1 MAVMSKNYLFGGQS
15 RRWMPLV
22 YLVPGILLYFVI
34 AIGPSLATTVYSFT
48 NETGIRGAQTDFIGL
63 ANYSEFTGIER
74 VDGEW
79 KFNSAIARDN
89 LGATWRTLQFS
100 FFVTFIQFTLGLIIA
115 LILNRA
121 LRGRTIFR
129 TLFFMPVMLGAV
141 VQGLMWK
148 LFLLP
153 GSGPMAQFLQSLPF
167 IGENF
172 TTAQFLAGDPGTAFT
187 WVIIVQIWANVGIT
201 MVIFLAGMQTID
213 EALYEAAKIDGASG
227 WSLFRDI
234 TWPQLTPAINTNFL
248 LNIIGS
254 LQAWELFLVLTGYK
268 TGTQVLGYLV
278 FAQGFGQTSGSTSSA
293 FRQGF
298 ASAASIVLFFMVLII
313 GMSANKLVAYR
324 ERKFLG

>member
-22 YLVPGILLYFVI
+22 YLLPGVLLYLVI
-34 AIGPSLATTVYSFT
+34 AIGPSLATSVYSFT
-48 NETGIRGAQTDFIGL
+48 NETGIQGAQTDFIGL
-63 ANYSEFTGIER
+63 DNYSEFTGIQR

-79 KFNSAIARDN
+79 RFNSAIARDN

-121 LRGRTIFR
+121 LRGRAIFR

-153 GSGPMAQFLQSLPF
+153 ATGPMAKVMEFFGTSSTFLS
-167 IGENF
+167 
-172 TTAQFLAGDPGTAFT
+172 GDPGTAFT

-213 EALYEAAKIDGASG
+213 ENLYEAARIDGAGG
-227 WSLFRDI
+227 WALFRDI

-278 FAQGFGQTSGSTSSA
+278 FAQGFGQTSGGTSNA

-298 ASAASIVLFFMVLII
+298 ASAASIVLFFLVLII

>member
-22 YLVPGILLYFVI
+22 YLLPGILLYFVI
-34 AIGPSLATTVYSFT
+34 AIGPSLATSVYSFT
-48 NETGIRGAQTDFIGL
+48 NETGIRGAETNFIGL
-63 ANYSEFTGIER
+63 ANYSEFTGISR

-79 KFNSAIARDN
+79 SFNSVIARDN

-121 LRGRTIFR
+121 LKGRAIFR

-153 GSGPMAQFLQSLPF
+153 ASGPMAAVMEFFGTSSTFLS
-167 IGENF
+167 
-172 TTAQFLAGDPGTAFT
+172 GDPGVAFT

-213 EALYEAAKIDGASG
+213 ENLYEAAKIDGAGG
-227 WSLFRDI
+227 WALFRDI

-298 ASAASIVLFFMVLII
+298 AAAASIVLFFLVLII